1 MNNQSEFDRLLL
13 GQTEPFATSL
23 PWEKDRLS
31 LDVTKLATPLAP
43 ILTDAAGTLAENFLA
58 SGSYTPSV
66 LIGQSLLLGPQLSSF
81 ELLGT
86 SGLGAASDSEAVGQ
100 TLDQLILSEAKA
112 VAIAEWVSV
121 GITEAD
127 RSLLETVQITVTDLP
142 SQILGQANGYQIS
155 IDNDAAGVG
164 WDVDLTPLANVN
176 TGKQRVDLLT
186 LVTHEFGHV
195 LGLGHSAQ
203 GIMAAT
209 LPIGVRLAPTSID
222 LQQPRVDTSFS
233 NENVVVPGLDLFVP
247 EPPVVPIQ
255 VNIGQTLNLNWLV
268 KNGGTV
274 DTTRGFYSGVYLS
287 DDPILD
293 LAPITAGLT
302 LSSAYDV
309 LGSTTPTYDTY
320 LEGSFLD
327 SLAAGKQSTI
337 NTSLVI
343 PRNATPGNKYLLFV
357 ADDYSSLTETNEQNN
372 VTAVPINILA
382 PDLAVNSLI
391 VPSEVKAN
399 TQVNINWSIV
409 NNGVI
414 DSPAGSF
421 YIQVVLS
428 KDNIVGNNDDVDLG
442 TYFTDLPIIAANGE
456 IYTGSNSVYVPQS
469 ILGNYNLF
477 LIIDSSYSQGDTD
490 RSNNISTAIPVSIL
504 PAESPDLTVASY
516 QLPVNPNWLNNVTV
530 SWDVKNLGNLGIN
543 QSYADA
549 VYWSRGQN
557 FDRYSDTYLGASNH
571 STIGANGSSGDNYS
585 NSNIVNLSAQ
595 NYIGNGYLIFVTDVN
610 GAISERN
617 ENNNILTVP
626 ISVPGP
632 DLTISPDVTS
642 PSMVQTGQTVEV
654 NWRVINSGSADL
666 SNYVYNSIYLSNDQL
681 FDVSDIN
688 VFNATLNNL
697 SAGNE
702 SVINSSFVVPNNSA
716 NGSQYL
722 LLVAD
727 SYRYRLELNE
737 NNNVRA
743 IPIEIIT
750 PDLAVSNL
758 VAPAVAGIGDA
769 VSLNWSLVNRGTV
782 DSPATYY
789 YNRVVVS
796 RDSIFGNGDDQEIG
810 TYNSY
815 TPAITANGGSNL
827 STIGITIPTNLLGD
841 YSLFLISD
849 ALNSIGDADRTN
861 NVSAPAAI
869 TITRPNL
876 TFESFTAP
884 AILTRGSLF
893 DVSWTVKNDL
903 DTRANGSWQDYLYL
917 SNDNILDS
925 SDRLISLPT
934 TALTNGLNGQSTYNI
949 NRTLK
954 LEGVVDGTYYL
965 IAKTDAGN
973 TQFETNENDN
983 TSTLLVSVVSADLQ
997 ANSVN
1002 AQDTAGNVITS
1013 VDLGKSFNV
1022 AWAVNTG
1029 ALGRVNSTW
1038 NDAVYLSTDQV
1049 LSADDKIVLVR
1060 TQTKSLNT
1068 SDNYGS
1074 SGSPVVDTRYSVPL

>member
-1 MNNQSEFDRLLL
+1 
-13 GQTEPFATSL
+13 
-23 PWEKDRLS
+23 
-31 LDVTKLATPLAP
+31 
-43 ILTDAAGTLAENFLA
+43 
-58 SGSYTPSV
+58 
-66 LIGQSLLLGPQLSSF
+66 
-81 ELLGT
+81 
-86 SGLGAASDSEAVGQ
+86 
-100 TLDQLILSEAKA
+100 
-112 VAIAEWVSV
+112 
-121 GITEAD
+121 
-127 RSLLETVQITVTDLP
+127 
-142 SQILGQANGYQIS
+142 
-155 IDNDAAGVG
+155 
-164 WDVDLTPLANVN
+164 
-176 TGKQRVDLLT
+176 
-186 LVTHEFGHV
+186 
-195 LGLGHSAQ
+195 
-203 GIMAAT
+203 
-209 LPIGVRLAPTSID
+209 
-222 LQQPRVDTSFS
+222 
-233 NENVVVPGLDLFVP
+233 
-247 EPPVVPIQ
+247 
-255 VNIGQTLNLNWLV
+255 
-268 KNGGTV
+268 
-274 DTTRGFYSGVYLS
+274 
-287 DDPILD
+287 
-293 LAPITAGLT
+293 
-302 LSSAYDV
+302 
-309 LGSTTPTYDTY
+309 
-320 LEGSFLD
+320 
-327 SLAAGKQSTI
+327 
-337 NTSLVI
+337 
-343 PRNATPGNKYLLFV
+343 
-357 ADDYSSLTETNEQNN
+357 
-372 VTAVPINILA
+372 
-382 PDLAVNSLI
+382 LAVNSLV
-391 VPSEVKAN
+391 VPSEIKAN
-399 TQVNINWSIV
+399 TQVNISWSII
-409 NNGVI
+409 NSGAI

-421 YIQVVLS
+421 YNQVVLS
-428 KDNIVGNNDDVDLG
+428 KDSIVGNNDDVDLG

-469 ILGNYNLF
+469 ILGDYNLF
-477 LIIDSSYSQGDTD
+477 LIIDSNYSQGDTD

-530 SWDVKNLGNLGIN
+530 SWDVKNLGNLGVN

-549 VYWSRGQN
+549 VYWSRDQN
-557 FDRYSDTYLGASNH
+557 FDRYSDTYLGVSNH

-642 PSMVQTGQTVEV
+642 PSIVQTGQTVEV

-681 FDVSDIN
+681 FDTSDIN

-702 SVINSSFVVPNNSA
+702 SVINSSFVVPNNSTSG
-716 NGSQYL
+716 NQYL

-737 NNNVRA
+737 DNNVRA

-758 VAPAVAGIGDA
+758 VAPAVAGIGDT
-769 VSLNWSLVNRGTV
+769 VSLNWSLVNRGVV
-782 DSPATYY
+782 DSPPISY
-789 YNRVVVS
+789 YNQIVAS
-796 RDSIFGNGDDQEIG
+796 RDSIFGNEDDQEIG
-810 TYNSY
+810 TYSSY
-815 TPAITANGGSNL
+815 APAIAANGGSYLN
-827 STIGITIPTNLLGD
+827 TIGITIPTNLLGD

-849 ALNSIGDADRTN
+849 ALNSIGDVDRTN
-861 NVSAPAAI
+861 NISAPAAI

-934 TALTNGLNGQSTYNI
+934 AALANGLNGQSTYNI

-965 IAKTDAGN
+965 IAKTDGGN

-1022 AWAVNTG
+1022 AWSVNTG

-1038 NDAVYLSTDQV
+1038 NDTVYLSTDQV

-1068 SDNYGS
+1068 SDNYTGLTS
-1074 SGSPVVDTRYSVPL
+1074 VIVDTNTFLPVDANGFIPESAFPAATANSILTARDIQQNFVPNANGTYVVKVSGQITNPGEGDFYKIYASAGDSISLYQRGFDTYVYLYDRNGNVLGQDDDAGGGLASLLNYQLPSIFR